1 MKILFLDQ
9 SGQLGGAEL
18 CLADIAQYFSK
29 SCGESCDESRGEN
42 RGKKADKNSNE
53 TCLVGVFE
61 SGDFPAYLRQRGIP
75 VSVLATQPL
84 QVRKQSGLL
93 TGVKSLNRLIPLIK
107 TVVQLS
113 HTYDLIYANTQKALV
128 VGAIAS
134 YFSRTP
140 LVYHLHDI
148 VSPEHFSRLNRQIIV
163 TLANQAALVIANS
176 EASRSAFLAAGG
188 RAERIHVV
196 YNGFDLGRY
205 KTVARSRSKLR
216 AELDLADK
224 FVVGHFSRL
233 SPWKGQHVL
242 IEALQ
247 YCSSEVIV
255 IFVGSDLFG
264 ESDYVQQLK
273 QQIEELGLGDRIK
286 FLGFRS
292 DIPELMSACDLIA
305 HTSTAAEPFGRVIVE
320 GMLCDRP
327 VVAAAAGGALEI
339 IEHGQ
344 SEHGQSEHG
353 QSEHDQSEHDQTGWL
368 TPPGDAAKL
377 AEAIQ
382 AVCTD
387 PQAAGAIARRGQ
399 QRAQQRF
406 GLKETHAQINRLIKT
421 AIGQL
426 ATGK

>member
-1 MKILFLDQ
+1 MVMKILFLDQ

-29 SCGESCDESRGEN
+29 SHDENCDESRDES
-42 RGKKADKNSNE
+42 RGQKSNE

-61 SGDFPAYLRQRGIP
+61 SGNFPDYLRQRKIS
-75 VSVLATQPL
+75 VSILATQPL

-93 TGVKSLNRLIPLIK
+93 TGLKNLNRLIPLIK

-113 HTYDLIYANTQKALV
+113 QTYDLIYANTQKALV
-128 VGAIAS
+128 VGVIAS

-148 VSPEHFSRLNRQIIV
+148 VSPEHFSRLNRQIII

-188 RAERIHVV
+188 RAKRVQVV
-196 YNGFDLGRY
+196 YNGFDLSRY
-205 KTVARSRSKLR
+205 QTAAKSRLKLR
-216 AELDLADK
+216 AELGLADK

-247 YCSSEVIV
+247 YCSSEVIA
-255 IFVGSDLFG
+255 IFVGSDLFK

-273 QQIEELGLGDRIK
+273 QQIEALGLGDRVK

-339 IEHGQ
+339 IEYSQ
-344 SEHGQSEHG
+344 NEHGQEHG
-353 QSEHDQSEHDQTGWL
+353 QENSQGHSQTGWL
-368 TPPGDAAKL
+368 TPPGDVLKL
-377 AEAIQ
+377 AAAIQ
-382 AVCTD
+382 AVYQD
-387 PQAAGAIARRGQ
+387 PQAAGEIARRGQ

-421 AIGQL
+421 AIN
-426 ATGK
+426 

>member
-18 CLADIAQYFSK
+18 CLADIAQHFS
-29 SCGESCDESRGEN
+29 ENFDEL
-42 RGKKADKNSNE
+42 
-53 TCLVGVFE
+53 CLVGLFE
-61 SGDFPAYLRQRGIP
+61 PGDFLNHLKQREVPA
-75 VSVLATQPL
+75 VVLTRQPL

-93 TGVKSLNRLIPLIK
+93 TGIKSIKRLLPLIK
-107 TVVQLS
+107 TVVHLS
-113 HTYDLIYANTQKALV
+113 QAYDLIYANTQKALV

-163 TLANQAALVIANS
+163 ALANQAVLVIANS
-176 EASRSAFLAAGG
+176 KASRSAFLAAGG
-188 RAERIHVV
+188 QAERVHIV
-196 YNGFDLGRY
+196 YNGFDISQY
-205 KTVARSRSKLR
+205 QTVRQNRLKLR
-216 AELDLADK
+216 VELGLADK
-224 FVVGHFSRL
+224 FVIGHFSRL

-247 YCSSEVIV
+247 YCSPEVV
-255 IFVGSDLFG
+255 AIFVGSDLFK
-264 ESDYVQQLK
+264 ESSYVQQLK
-273 QQIEELGLGDRIK
+273 QQIEVLKLSDRIQ

-344 SEHGQSEHG
+344 DEPDQGEP
-353 QSEHDQSEHDQTGWL
+353 DQSEHSQDEHSQDEHSQTGWL
-368 TPPGDAAKL
+368 TPPGDATKL
-377 AEAIQ
+377 AQAIQ
-382 AVCTD
+382 TVYQN
-387 PQAAGAIARRGQ
+387 PQQAQAIARRGHNS
-399 QRAQQRF
+399 AQQRF
-406 GLKETHAQINRLIKT
+406 GLKEIHAQIEQLIEAVKHR
-421 AIGQL
+421 
-426 ATGK
+426 